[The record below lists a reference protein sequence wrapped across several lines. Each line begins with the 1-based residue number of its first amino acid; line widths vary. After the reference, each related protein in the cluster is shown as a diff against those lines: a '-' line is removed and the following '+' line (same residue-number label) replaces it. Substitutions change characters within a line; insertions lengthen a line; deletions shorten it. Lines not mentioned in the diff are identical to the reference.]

1 MGTKLIQSRVE
12 DRIGWIAL
20 NNTRRKNALHNTMY
34 ESILDLLESY
44 ENDEQVRTIVIKG
57 NDGNFSAGYD
67 LTQGLPDP
75 YRDFVK
81 DLSSAC
87 AKRLWYCKK
96 PTISMVEGYCVGGG
110 FELAMGSDLV
120 YAAEDAALG
129 EPEIDFFFTP
139 DYNSIPCL
147 TLARKAKEM
156 ILLGS
161 VISGSEAA
169 EVGLVNRAFPRDQ
182 LEAEVIK
189 VCHRIASLP
198 SETVEVA
205 KVGLNGALDAQGFKT
220 AIDYGEEIAIYN
232 GLLSKTN
239 PKCELFYKTA
249 KEKGIKE
256 AIELVRDYTQS
267 GQSGEKGW
275 KKE

>member
-1 MGTKLIQSRVE
+1 MKTQLVKSHVK
-12 DRIGWIAL
+12 DRIGWITL
-20 NNTRRKNALHNTMY
+20 NNTQKKNALHNTMY
-34 ESILDLLESY
+34 EAILLLLEAY
-44 ENDEQVRTIVIKG
+44 EKDKNVRAIVIRGNDE
-57 NDGNFSAGYD
+57 NFSAGFD
-67 LTQGLPDP
+67 LSQGLPDP

-81 DLSSAC
+81 NHSSAS

-96 PTISMVEGYCVGGG
+96 PTISMVEGYCLGGG
-110 FELAMGSDLV
+110 FELAMGADLV

-156 ILLGS
+156 ILLGT
-161 VISGSEAA
+161 VISGIEAA
-169 EVGLVNRAFPRDQ
+169 EIGLVNKAFPKDQ

-189 VCHRIASLP
+189 ICQRIASLP

-205 KVGLNGALDAQGFKT
+205 KVGLNGALDAQGFKN
-220 AIDYGEEIAIYN
+220 AIDYGEEISIYN

-239 PKCELFYKTA
+239 PKCELFYRTA
-249 KEKGIKE
+249 KEKGVKAAIK
-256 AIELVRDYTQS
+256 LLRDYTQS
-267 GQSGEKGW
+267 GRMGEKGW

>member
-1 MGTKLIQSRVE
+1 METQKIQSYVE

-34 ESILDLLESY
+34 EAILELLNAY
-44 ENDEQVRTIVIKG
+44 EKDEQVRAIVIKG

-81 DLSSAC
+81 DLSSAT

-96 PTISMVEGYCVGGG
+96 PTVSMVEGYCLGGG

-120 YAAEDAALG
+120 YAAEDAAMG

-147 TLARKAKEM
+147 SLARKAKEM

-161 VISGSEAA
+161 VINGKEAA
-169 EVGLVNRAFPRDQ
+169 DIGLVNKAFPKKQ
-182 LEAEVIK
+182 LESEVIK
-189 VCHRIASLP
+189 TCKRIASLP
-198 SETVEVA
+198 AETVEVA

-220 AIDYGEEIAIYN
+220 AIEYGEEIAIYN

-239 PKCELFYKTA
+239 PNCELFYRTA
-249 KEKGIKE
+249 KEKGLKE
-256 AIELVRDYTQS
+256 AIKLVRDYTQA
-267 GQSGEKGW
+267 GHTGESGW

>member
-1 MGTKLIQSRVE
+1 MATELIQSWVE
-12 DRIGWIAL
+12 DGIGWIAL

-34 ESILDLLESY
+34 ASILDLLDTY
-44 ENDEQVRTIVIKG
+44 EKNQQVRTIVLKG
-57 NDGNFSAGYD
+57 NEGNFSAGYD

-81 DLSSAC
+81 NLSSAC

-110 FELAMGSDLV
+110 FELAMGADLV

-169 EVGLVNRAFPRDQ
+169 VVGLVNKAFPPEK
-182 LEAEVIK
+182 LEAEVVKI
-189 VCHRIASLP
+189 CRRIASLP

-205 KVGLNGALDAQGFKT
+205 KVGLNGALDAQGFKN
-220 AIDYGEEIAIYN
+220 AIEYGEEIAIYN

-239 PKCELFYKTA
+239 PKCELFYTTA

-256 AIELVRDYTQS
+256 AIKLVRDYSQS
-267 GQSGEKGW
+267 GQKGAKGW

>member
-12 DRIGWIAL
+12 DGIGWIAL
-20 NNTRRKNALHNTMY
+20 NNIRRKNALHNTMY
-34 ESILDLLESY
+34 EAILDLLDAY
-44 ENDEQVRTIVIKG
+44 EKDEQVRTIVIKG
-57 NDGNFSAGYD
+57 NEGNFSAGYD
-67 LTQGLPDP
+67 LSQGLPDP

-156 ILLGS
+156 IMLGS
-161 VISGSEAA
+161 VVSGAEAA
-169 EVGLVNRAFPRDQ
+169 AIGLVNKAFPHEQ

-189 VCHRIASLP
+189 ICHRIASLP

-205 KVGLNGALDAQGFKT
+205 KVGLNGALDAQGFKN

-239 PKCELFYKTA
+239 PKCELFYRTA

-256 AIELVRDYTQS
+256 AIKLVRDYTQS
-267 GQSGEKGW
+267 GQAGETGW
-275 KKE
+275 KKD

>member
-12 DRIGWIAL
+12 NQIGWIAL

-34 ESILDLLESY
+34 ESILSLIDTY
-44 ENDEQVRTIVIKG
+44 EKDEQVRTIVLKG
-57 NDGNFSAGYD
+57 NECNFSAGYD
-67 LTQGLPDP
+67 LSQGLPDP

-110 FELAMGSDLV
+110 FELAMGADLV

-156 ILLGS
+156 ILLGT
-161 VISGSEAA
+161 VVTGTEAA
-169 EVGLVNRAFPRDQ
+169 EIGLVNKAFPQDQ

-189 VCHRIASLP
+189 ICHRIARLP

-205 KVGLNGALDAQGFKT
+205 KVGLNGALDAQGFKN

-239 PKCELFYKTA
+239 PKCELFYTTA

-256 AIELVRDYTQS
+256 AIKLVRDYTQS
-267 GQSGEKGW
+267 GQAGEKGW
-275 KKE
+275 KKK

>member
-12 DRIGWIAL
+12 NQIGWIAL

-34 ESILDLLESY
+34 ESILSLIDTY
-44 ENDEQVRTIVIKG
+44 EKDEQVRTIVLKG
-57 NDGNFSAGYD
+57 NEGNFSAGYD
-67 LTQGLPDP
+67 LSQGLPDP

-110 FELAMGSDLV
+110 FELAMGADLV

-156 ILLGS
+156 IMLGT
-161 VISGSEAA
+161 VVTGTEAA
-169 EVGLVNRAFPRDQ
+169 EIGLVNKAFPQGQ

-189 VCHRIASLP
+189 ICHRIASLP

-205 KVGLNGALDAQGFKT
+205 KVGLNGALDAQGFKN

-239 PKCELFYKTA
+239 PKCELFYTTA

-256 AIELVRDYTQS
+256 AIKLVRDYTQA
-267 GQSGEKGW
+267 GQKGETGW

>member
-20 NNTRRKNALHNTMY
+20 NNTRRKNAL
-34 ESILDLLESY
+34 
-44 ENDEQVRTIVIKG
+44 DEQVRTVVIKG
-57 NDGNFSAGYD
+57 NEGNFSAGYD
-67 LTQGLPDP
+67 LSQGLPDP

-81 DLSSAC
+81 NLSSAC

-110 FELAMGSDLV
+110 FELAMGADLV

-156 ILLGS
+156 IMLGT
-161 VISGSEAA
+161 VVTGTEAA
-169 EVGLVNRAFPRDQ
+169 AIGLVNKAFPSEQ

-189 VCHRIASLP
+189 ICHRIASLP
-198 SETVEVA
+198 PETVEVA
-205 KVGLNGALDAQGFKT
+205 KVGLNGALDAQGFKN

-239 PKCELFYKTA
+239 PKCELFYRTA

-256 AIELVRDYTQS
+256 AIKLVRDYTQS
-267 GQSGEKGW
+267 GQAGEAGW

>member
-1 MGTKLIQSRVE
+1 MGTKLIQSRIE
-12 DRIGWIAL
+12 DGIGWIAL
-20 NNTRRKNALHNTMY
+20 KNTRRKNALHNTMY
-34 ESILDLLESY
+34 ESILDLLDAY
-44 ENDEQVRTIVIKG
+44 EKDEQVRTIVIKG
-57 NDGNFSAGYD
+57 NEGNFSAGYD
-67 LTQGLPDP
+67 LSQGLPDP

-81 DLSSAC
+81 NLSSAC

-169 EVGLVNRAFPRDQ
+169 EVGLVNKAFPPEQ

-189 VCHRIASLP
+189 ICHRIASLP

-205 KVGLNGALDAQGFKT
+205 KVGLNGALDAQGFKN

-239 PKCELFYKTA
+239 PKCELFYRTA

-256 AIELVRDYTQS
+256 AIKLVRDYTQS
-267 GQSGEKGW
+267 GQAGEGGW
-275 KKE
+275 KKD

>member
-1 MGTKLIQSRVE
+1 METQLIQSHVK

-34 ESILDLLESY
+34 EAILQLLDDY

-57 NDGNFSAGYD
+57 NEGNFSAGYD

-81 DLSSAC
+81 DLSSAT

-110 FELAMGSDLV
+110 FELAMGADLV

-147 TLARKAKEM
+147 SLARKAKEM

-161 VISGSEAA
+161 VISGTEAA
-169 EVGLVNRAFPRDQ
+169 AIGLVNKAFSVEQ
-182 LEAEVIK
+182 LESEVIK
-189 VCHRIASLP
+189 TCHRIASLP
-198 SETVEVA
+198 SETVAVA

-220 AIDYGEEIAIYN
+220 AIEYGEEIAIYN

-239 PKCELFYKTA
+239 PNCQLFYKTA
-249 KEKGIKE
+249 KEKGLKE
-256 AIELVRDYTQS
+256 AIKLVRDYTQS
-267 GQSGEKGW
+267 GQMEEKGW
-275 KKE
+275 KRE

>member
-1 MGTKLIQSRVE
+1 MATELIQSWVE
-12 DRIGWIAL
+12 DGIGWIAL

-34 ESILDLLESY
+34 ESILDLLDAY
-44 ENDEQVRTIVIKG
+44 EKDQQVRTIVLKG
-57 NDGNFSAGYD
+57 NEGNFSAGYD

-81 DLSSAC
+81 NLSSAC

-110 FELAMGSDLV
+110 FELAMGADLV

-169 EVGLVNRAFPRDQ
+169 VVGLVNKAFPPEK
-182 LEAEVIK
+182 LEAEVVKI
-189 VCHRIASLP
+189 CRRIASLP

-205 KVGLNGALDAQGFKT
+205 KVGLNGALDAQGFKN
-220 AIDYGEEIAIYN
+220 AIEYGEEIAIYN

-239 PKCELFYKTA
+239 PKCELFYTTA

-256 AIELVRDYTQS
+256 AIKLVRDYSQS
-267 GQSGEKGW
+267 GQKGAKGW

>member
-1 MGTKLIQSRVE
+1 METQLIQSHVGGS
-12 DRIGWIAL
+12 IAWIAL

-34 ESILDLLESY
+34 EAILELLDTY
-44 ENDEQVRTIVIKG
+44 EKDDQVRTIVIKG
-57 NDGNFSAGYD
+57 NEGNFSAGYD

-75 YRDFVK
+75 YRNFVK
-81 DLSSAC
+81 DLSSAT

-96 PTISMVEGYCVGGG
+96 PTISMVEGYCLGGG

-147 TLARKAKEM
+147 SLARKAKEM

-161 VISGSEAA
+161 VVNGREAA
-169 EVGLVNRAFPRDQ
+169 TIGLANKAFPQ
-182 LEAEVIK
+182 EELESEVVK
-189 VCHRIASLP
+189 TCTRIASLP
-198 SETVEVA
+198 AETVEVA

-220 AIDYGEEIAIYN
+220 AIEYGEEISIYN

-239 PKCELFYKTA
+239 PNCELFYRTA
-249 KEKGIKE
+249 KEKGLKE
-256 AIELVRDYTQS
+256 AIKLVRDYTQS
-267 GQSGEKGW
+267 GQKGETGW
-275 KKE
+275 KKK

>member
-1 MGTKLIQSRVE
+1 VGTKLIQSWVE
-12 DRIGWIAL
+12 DGIGWIAL

-34 ESILDLLESY
+34 ESILDLLDAY

-57 NDGNFSAGYD
+57 NEGNFSAGYD
-67 LTQGLPDP
+67 LSQGLPDP

-87 AKRLWYCKK
+87 AKRLWYYKK
-96 PTISMVEGYCVGGG
+96 PTVSMVEGYCVGGG

-147 TLARKAKEM
+147 ALARKAKEM

-161 VISGSEAA
+161 VISGTEAA
-169 EVGLVNRAFPRDQ
+169 EIGLVNKAFPQKQ

-189 VCHRIASLP
+189 ICQRIASLP

-205 KVGLNGALDAQGFKT
+205 KVGLNGALDTQGFKN
-220 AIDYGEEIAIYN
+220 AIAYGEEIAIYN

-239 PKCELFYKTA
+239 PKCELFYRTV

-256 AIELVRDYTQS
+256 AIKLVRDYTQS
-267 GQSGEKGW
+267 GQMGETGW
-275 KKE
+275 KKD

>member
-1 MGTKLIQSRVE
+1 METQKIQSYIE

-34 ESILDLLESY
+34 EAILELLDTY
-44 ENDEQVRTIVIKG
+44 EKDEQVRIIVIKG

-81 DLSSAC
+81 DLSSAT

-96 PTISMVEGYCVGGG
+96 PTISMVEGYCLGGG

-120 YAAEDAALG
+120 YAAEDAAMG

-147 TLARKAKEM
+147 SLARKAKEM

-161 VISGSEAA
+161 VINGKEAA
-169 EVGLVNRAFPRDQ
+169 DIGLVNKAFPKEQ
-182 LEAEVIK
+182 LELEVIK
-189 VCHRIASLP
+189 TCKRIASLP
-198 SETVEVA
+198 AETVEVA

-220 AIDYGEEIAIYN
+220 AIEYGEEIAIYN

-239 PKCELFYKTA
+239 PNCELFYRTA
-249 KEKGIKE
+249 KEKGLKE
-256 AIELVRDYTQS
+256 AIKLVRDYTQA
-267 GQSGEKGW
+267 GQTGESGW
-275 KKE
+275 KKK

>member
-1 MGTKLIQSRVE
+1 MGTKLVQSRVE

-20 NNTRRKNALHNTMY
+20 NNTRRKNALHNTRY
-34 ESILDLLESY
+34 ESILDLLDAY
-44 ENDEQVRTIVIKG
+44 EKDEQVRTIVIKG
-57 NDGNFSAGYD
+57 NEGNFSAGYD
-67 LTQGLPDP
+67 LSQGLPDP

-110 FELAMGSDLV
+110 FELAMGADLV

-147 TLARKAKEM
+147 TLARKAKEL

-169 EVGLVNRAFPRDQ
+169 EVGLVNKAFPPLR

-198 SETVEVA
+198 SETLEVA
-205 KVGLNGALDAQGFKT
+205 KVGLNGALDAQGFKN

-239 PKCELFYKTA
+239 PKCELFYRTA
-249 KEKGIKE
+249 KEKGLKE
-256 AIELVRDYTQS
+256 AIKLVRDYTQA
-267 GQSGEKGW
+267 GQTGERGW

>member
-1 MGTKLIQSRVE
+1 METKLIQSRVE
-12 DRIGWIAL
+12 DGIGWIAL
-20 NNTRRKNALHNTMY
+20 NNTRRKNALHNSMY
-34 ESILDLLESY
+34 ESILSLLDAY
-44 ENDEQVRTIVIKG
+44 EKDEQVRTIVLKG
-57 NDGNFSAGYD
+57 NEGNFSAGYD
-67 LTQGLPDP
+67 LSQGLPDP

-81 DLSSAC
+81 DLSSAS

-110 FELAMGSDLV
+110 FELAMGADLV

-161 VISGSEAA
+161 VISGTEAA
-169 EVGLVNRAFPRDQ
+169 AIGLVNKAFPQ
-182 LEAEVIK
+182 KKLEAEVIK
-189 VCHRIASLP
+189 ICQRIASLP

-205 KVGLNGALDAQGFKT
+205 KVGLNGALDAQGFKN

-239 PKCELFYKTA
+239 PKCELFYRTA

-256 AIELVRDYTQS
+256 AIKLVRDYTQS
-267 GQSGEKGW
+267 GQMGKASW

>member
-1 MGTKLIQSRVE
+1 METQLIQSWVE

-34 ESILDLLESY
+34 ESILSLLDTY
-44 ENDEQVRTIVIKG
+44 EKDEQVRTIVLKG
-57 NDGNFSAGYD
+57 NEGNFSAGYD
-67 LTQGLPDP
+67 LSQGLPDP

-81 DLSSAC
+81 NLSSAC
-87 AKRLWYCKK
+87 AKRLWYCQK

-110 FELAMGSDLV
+110 FELAMGADLV

-156 ILLGS
+156 IMLGT
-161 VISGSEAA
+161 VVTGTEAA
-169 EVGLVNRAFPRDQ
+169 EIGLVNKAFPPDQ

-189 VCHRIASLP
+189 ICHRIASLP

-205 KVGLNGALDAQGFKT
+205 KVGLNGALDAQGFKN

-239 PKCELFYKTA
+239 PKCELFYRTA

-256 AIELVRDYTQS
+256 AIKLVRDYTQS
-267 GQSGEKGW
+267 GQAGAKGW
-275 KKE
+275 KKD

>member
-1 MGTKLIQSRVE
+1 MGTKLVQSWVE
-12 DRIGWIAL
+12 DGIAWIAL
-20 NNTRRKNALHNTMY
+20 NNTQRKNALHNTMY
-34 ESILDLLESY
+34 EAILELLNAY
-44 ENDEQVRTIVIKG
+44 EKDEQVRAIVIKG

-81 DLSSAC
+81 DLSSAT

-110 FELAMGSDLV
+110 FELAMGADLV

-147 TLARKAKEM
+147 SLARKAKEM
-156 ILLGS
+156 ILLGT
-161 VISGSEAA
+161 VVTGTEAA
-169 EVGLVNRAFPRDQ
+169 EIGLVNKAFPTER
-182 LEAEVIK
+182 LELEVIK
-189 VCHRIASLP
+189 TCKRIASLP
-198 SETVEVA
+198 AETVEVA
-205 KVGLNGALDAQGFKT
+205 KVGLNGALDAQGFKM

-239 PKCELFYKTA
+239 PKCELFYRTA

-256 AIELVRDYTQS
+256 AIKLVRDYTQS
-267 GQSGEKGW
+267 GQAGDKGW
-275 KKE
+275 KK

>member
-1 MGTKLIQSRVE
+1 MKTQMIQSTVE
-12 DRIGWIAL
+12 DRIGWIVL

-34 ESILDLLESY
+34 EAILQILNAY
-44 ENDEQVRTIVIKG
+44 EKDEQVRTIVVKG
-57 NDGNFSAGYD
+57 NEGNFSAGYD
-67 LTQGLPDP
+67 LSQGLPDP

-81 DLSSAC
+81 NLSSAC

-110 FELAMGSDLV
+110 FELAMGADLV

-169 EVGLVNRAFPRDQ
+169 EVGLVNKAFPSVR
-182 LEAEVIK
+182 LEAEVTKI
-189 VCHRIASLP
+189 CHRIASLP

-205 KVGLNGALDAQGFKT
+205 KVGLNGALDAQGFKN

-239 PKCELFYKTA
+239 PKCELFYRTA

-256 AIELVRDYTQS
+256 AIKLVRDYTQS

>member
-1 MGTKLIQSRVE
+1 MGTKLVQSWVE
-12 DRIGWIAL
+12 DGIAWIAL
-20 NNTRRKNALHNTMY
+20 NNTQRKNALHNTMY
-34 ESILDLLESY
+34 EAILELLNAY
-44 ENDEQVRTIVIKG
+44 EKDEQVRAIVIKG

-81 DLSSAC
+81 DLSSAT

-110 FELAMGSDLV
+110 FELAMGADLV

-156 ILLGS
+156 IMLGT
-161 VISGSEAA
+161 VVTGTEAA
-169 EVGLVNRAFPRDQ
+169 AIGLVNKAFPPLQ

-189 VCHRIASLP
+189 ICHRIASLP
-198 SETVEVA
+198 PETVEVA
-205 KVGLNGALDAQGFKT
+205 KVGLNGALDAQGFKM
-220 AIDYGEEIAIYN
+220 AIEYGEEIAIYN

-256 AIELVRDYTQS
+256 AIKLVRDYTQS
-267 GQSGEKGW
+267 GQAGEKGW
-275 KKE
+275 KK

>member
-1 MGTKLIQSRVE
+1 METQKIQSYVE

-34 ESILDLLESY
+34 EAILELLDTY
-44 ENDEQVRTIVIKG
+44 EKDEQVRTIVIKG

-81 DLSSAC
+81 DLSSAT

-96 PTISMVEGYCVGGG
+96 PTISMVEGYCLGGG

-120 YAAEDAALG
+120 YAAEDAAMG

-147 TLARKAKEM
+147 SLARKAKEM

-161 VISGSEAA
+161 VINGKEAA
-169 EVGLVNRAFPRDQ
+169 DIGLVNKAFPKGQ
-182 LEAEVIK
+182 LESEVIK
-189 VCHRIASLP
+189 TCKRIASLP
-198 SETVEVA
+198 AETVEVA

-220 AIDYGEEIAIYN
+220 AIEYGEEIAIYN

-239 PKCELFYKTA
+239 PNCELFYRTA
-249 KEKGIKE
+249 KEKGLKE
-256 AIELVRDYTQS
+256 AIKLVRDYTQA
-267 GQSGEKGW
+267 GQTGETGW
-275 KKE
+275 KKK

>member
-1 MGTKLIQSRVE
+1 MIQSRVE
-12 DRIGWIAL
+12 NQIGWIAL
-20 NNTRRKNALHNTMY
+20 NNTRRKNALQNTMY
-34 ESILDLLESY
+34 EAILELLDTY
-44 ENDEQVRTIVIKG
+44 EKDEQVRTIVIKG

-81 DLSSAC
+81 DLSSAT

-96 PTISMVEGYCVGGG
+96 PTISMVEGYCLGGG

-120 YAAEDAALG
+120 YAAEDAAMG

-147 TLARKAKEM
+147 SLARKAKEM

-161 VISGSEAA
+161 VVNGKEAA
-169 EVGLVNRAFPRDQ
+169 DIGLVNKAFPKEK
-182 LEAEVIK
+182 LASEVIK
-189 VCHRIASLP
+189 TCKRVASLP
-198 SETVEVA
+198 AETVEVA

-220 AIDYGEEIAIYN
+220 AIEYGEEIAIYN

-239 PKCELFYKTA
+239 PNCELFYRTA
-249 KEKGIKE
+249 KEKGLKE
-256 AIELVRDYTQS
+256 AIKLVRDYTQS
-267 GQSGEKGW
+267 GQTGERGW
-275 KKE
+275 KKK

>member
-1 MGTKLIQSRVE
+1 MGTQKIQSYVE

-34 ESILDLLESY
+34 ETILELLDTY
-44 ENDEQVRTIVIKG
+44 EKDEQVRTIVIKG

-81 DLSSAC
+81 DLSSAT

-96 PTISMVEGYCVGGG
+96 PTISMVEGYCLGGG

-120 YAAEDAALG
+120 YAAEDAAMG

-147 TLARKAKEM
+147 SLARKAKEM

-161 VISGSEAA
+161 VINGKAA
-169 EVGLVNRAFPRDQ
+169 ADIGLVNKAFPKEQ
-182 LEAEVIK
+182 LESEVIK
-189 VCHRIASLP
+189 TCKRIASLP
-198 SETVEVA
+198 AETVEVA

-220 AIDYGEEIAIYN
+220 AIEYGEEIAIYN

-239 PKCELFYKTA
+239 PNCELFYRTA
-249 KEKGIKE
+249 KEKGLKE
-256 AIELVRDYTQS
+256 AIKLVRDYTQA
-267 GQSGEKGW
+267 GQTGESGW
-275 KKE
+275 KKD